1 MIIYLFIYRMLRV
14 EDLKPSLHSKT
25 QFCKDFIVPRTKN
38 AAKYIA
44 LYRKVVKQG
53 VTILS
58 TH

>member
-1 MIIYLFIYRMLRV
+1 MLRV
-14 EDLKPSLHSKT
+14 EELKPSLHSKT